1 MLLGRGAWPLFY
13 QGPPLAAREP
23 KIPPVVAPRAR
34 PPPPAPPGGAP
45 RPPHHRGDSFMTK
58 GAGRIRMENGEYP
71 GFPGVRC
78 K

>member
-1 MLLGRGAWPLFY
+1 VWSRRGRD
-13 QGPPLAAREP
+13 
-23 KIPPVVAPRAR
+23 
-34 PPPPAPPGGAP
+34 
-45 RPPHHRGDSFMTK
+45 HRGDSFMTK

>member
-23 KIPPVVAPRAR
+23 KIPPVVAPLRD
-34 PPPPAPPGGAP
+34 
-45 RPPHHRGDSFMTK
+45 HRGDSFMTK